1 MKDRV
6 AIVTG
11 GSRGIGRAIC
21 LEMAKAG
28 AKVVI
33 NYAGNQAAAMET
45 ERLCKDAGAE
55 VLVVKGDVS
64 KKADC
69 DNLVKETMD
78 AFGRVDIL
86 VNNAGITRDNLL
98 MKMEEEDFDQV
109 IDTNLKGTFLMMK
122 AVSRI
127 MMRQRYGR
135 IVNMSSVSGIMGNG
149 GQVNY
154 SASKGGVISMTKSFA
169 REIAAKGVTVNAVAP
184 GFIATDMTAN
194 MNEAVLEEMVKTIP
208 VKKVGEPTDIARAV
222 KFFAKEEAKYI
233 TGQVLC
239 VDGGMCMC

>member
-6 AIVTG
+6 AIITG
-11 GSRGIGRAIC
+11 GSRGIGRAIAVAF
-21 LEMAKAG
+21 AKEG

-33 NYAGNQAAAMET
+33 NYSGNEEAAHKT
-45 ERLCKDAGAE
+45 EELCRAEGAE
-55 VLVVKGDVS
+55 TLVVKGDVS
-64 KKADC
+64 CAEDC
-69 DNLVKETMD
+69 SRIVKETAD

-86 VNNAGITRDNLL
+86 VNNAGIIRDSLL
-98 MKMEEEDFDQV
+98 MRMEDEDFDSV
-109 IDTNLKGTFLMMK
+109 IATNLRGPYLMMK

-127 MMRQRYGR
+127 MMKQRYGR
-135 IVNMSSVSGIMGNG
+135 IVNMSSVSGVMGNA

-169 REIAAKGVTVNAVAP
+169 REIAAKGVTVNAIAP
-184 GFIATDMTAN
+184 GFIETDMTAS
-194 MNEAVLEEMVKTIP
+194 MGEGVLDEMKKAIP
-208 VKKVGEPTDIARAV
+208 VRKIGKPENVAAAV
-222 KFFAKEEAKYI
+222 RFLAKEEAGYI